1 MEILALDTL
10 SLKSLTDI
18 QEEMLNGWKK
28 MILEFGGRLELGMQ
42 VKVKLISIHIF
53 TIVRLSIQKHST
65 SFYFVK

>member
-1 MEILALDTL
+1 MGILALDTL

-18 QEEMLNGWKK
+18 QEMLNGWKK